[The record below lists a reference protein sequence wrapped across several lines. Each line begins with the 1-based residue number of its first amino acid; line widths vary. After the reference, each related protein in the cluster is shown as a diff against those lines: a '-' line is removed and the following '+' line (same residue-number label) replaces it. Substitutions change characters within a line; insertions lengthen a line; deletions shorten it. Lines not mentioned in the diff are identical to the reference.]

1 MRTKTSLYSRIK
13 IIVLAILL
21 TSINS
26 FAAGGKISGKI
37 IDATTKEP
45 LFGANIIIEG
55 TVLGSA
61 SDVNGEYFILNIPP
75 GSYDVKAS
83 MIGYSS
89 TIVQGVEVSLNHT
102 TEVNMVLQSTVLEL
116 GEELIVA
123 AERPLVEIDQTSTR
137 HFVDAEEI
145 SSRPTDQLTEILT
158 TLPGI
163 DRDAGGELVVRRGS
177 LDQVSFLID
186 GVRARNPLDFQPY
199 TNVNLSS
206 IQELEIITG
215 GFNAEY
221 GEAQSGVFNIVTKEG
236 SNKIKG
242 YSEFRWVPPGKYHW
256 GTEFYDY
263 STDLYWENTHAR
275 HLQWWIDNPNQWVDP
290 NGKYGNDPESVWS
303 PEQAYEEYMRTH
315 QPLNDYTNRSGYQA
329 EISLGG
335 PTPINDLFFFVSGKY
350 RTSPPITGNS
360 YREMGNWADASV
372 KLTYQL
378 NRDIKLM
385 LSGFYSLTETNYG
398 MTSLEMETGLESKYA
413 YYDYAGYPRYAV
425 DGQTLKLT
433 HVLNRE
439 TFYELQLTRVF
450 TNRSHSTFPGDE
462 LGWDE
467 GAPIFDNLR
476 AVNEDGSP
484 VDGGYANIIGL
495 HSTGYYYRGE
505 DKNTDLTFSGD
516 ITSQLSSKWE
526 FKSGFD
532 FTYYFLD
539 RYQQGKAYDIV
550 EDKLYEPYEGN
561 LYVQSKLEF
570 EGLIVNAG
578 LRYDFYNPNDF
589 VYNNPYDPFGDI
601 EALENNADSNP
612 DKEKTSISG
621 QLSPRLGIS
630 HPISEN
636 TVLHFSYGHFFQRAP
651 FGNYGEGTGGDGP
664 LQDVTGLLNS
674 YYVVDDDGNLYPYNL
689 GNRTLKPRKTVA
701 YELGIEHTFAGIVT
715 DVTAFYKDI
724 TNNIRTIRV
733 FMSDGSSYL
742 TTGNSDYADA
752 KGVEISIRKPLSG
765 YWGGYLNYSWSTG
778 IAGRS
783 GDPDVIAAP
792 NSGVQTRIDIAT
804 GDDIQYDPPR
814 LKFGLVFATPS
825 DFDLFYGLFSN
836 IQISLDYQVYYP
848 HEQIVWDNYAQG
860 GKAFIRP
867 PDKNADLRIRKEI
880 ELFGFKPILFVEA
893 RNVFNDKWINLQ
905 LLNTSTANQE
915 EIVDFVNSR
924 FSEFPSRKPDGGP
937 FPNMIRYRN
946 LPRQI
951 TFGFAVSF

>member
-1 MRTKTSLYSRIK
+1 MSNNLRIIIK
-13 IIVLAILL
+13 IIFIFILVFNVSTL
-21 TSINS
+21 
-26 FAAGGKISGKI
+26 AAGGKISGKI
-37 IDATTKEP
+37 VDATTNEP
-45 LFGANIIIEG
+45 LFGVNIMVEG

-61 SDVNGEYFILNIPP
+61 SDINGEYFILNIPP
-75 GSYDVKAS
+75 GTYNIKAS
-83 MIGYSS
+83 MIGYKNTIIEGIVVSS
-89 TIVQGVEVSLNHT
+89 NHT
-102 TEVNMVLQSTVLEL
+102 TETNIVLQSTVLEI

-123 AERPLVEIDQTSTR
+123 ADRPLVEIDQTSTR

-145 SSRPTDQLTEILT
+145 TSRPTDQLTEILT

-163 DRDAGGELVVRRGS
+163 DRNAGGELVVRRGS

-236 SNKIKG
+236 TDKIQG
-242 YSEFRWVPPGKYHW
+242 YSEFRWIPPGKHHW

-275 HLQWWIDNPNQWVDP
+275 HLDWWIDNPDQWIDP
-290 NGKYGNDPESVWS
+290 NGKFGNDPEAIWT
-303 PEQAYEEYMRTH
+303 PEQAYNDYMITH
-315 QPLNDYTNRSGYQA
+315 QPLNDYSKRSGYQA

-335 PTPINDLFFFVSGKY
+335 PTPINNLFFFVSGKY

-360 YREMGNWADASV
+360 FRDMGEWADASA

-378 NRDIKLM
+378 SRDIKLM
-385 LSGFYSLTETNYG
+385 FSGFYSLTESNYG
-398 MTSLEMETGLESKYA
+398 MNSLQLETGLENKYA
-413 YYDYAGYPRYAV
+413 YYDYAGYPEYKV
-425 DGQTLKLT
+425 DGQTLKMT

-450 TNRSHSTFPGDE
+450 TYRSQSTFPGDE
-462 LGWDE
+462 NGWEE

-476 AVNEDGSP
+476 AINNDGSP
-484 VDGGYANIIGL
+484 VDGGYANIIGMNT
-495 HSTGYYYRGE
+495 TGYYYRGK
-505 DKNTDLTFSGD
+505 DKNTDITFSGD
-516 ITSQLSSKWE
+516 ITSQLSNNWE

-539 RYQQGKAYDIV
+539 RYQEGKAYQIV
-550 EDKLYEPYEGN
+550 EDKLYEPFEGN
-561 LYVQSKLEF
+561 IYTQSKLEF

-578 LRYDFYNPNDF
+578 LRYDFYNPND
-589 VYNNPYDPFGDI
+589 YIYKNPFDPFGEI
-601 EALENNADSNP
+601 EAFNSKTETNP
-612 DKEKTSISG
+612 EIEKTSLSG

-651 FGNYGEGTGGDGP
+651 FGNYGEGTGGDAP
-664 LQDVTGLLNS
+664 LQDVSGILNS
-674 YYVVDDDGNLYPYNL
+674 YFVRSDDGSILPYNL
-689 GNRTLKPRKTVA
+689 GNRNLKPRKTVA
-701 YELGIEHTFAGIVT
+701 YELGIEHNLSGIVA
-715 DVTAFYKDI
+715 DITAFYKDI
-724 TNNIRTIRV
+724 TNNIRTVRV
-733 FMSDGSSYL
+733 LMSDGSSYL

-752 KGVEISIRKPLSG
+752 KGVEISLRKPLSG

-783 GDPDVIAAP
+783 GDPDVIAGP
-792 NSGVQTRIDIAT
+792 NSGVQTRLDNAI
-804 GDDIQYDPPR
+804 GDDVQYDPPR
-814 LKFGLVFATPS
+814 LKFGLVFAIPK
-825 DFDLFYGLFSN
+825 DFDFLYGVFSS

-867 PDKNADLRIRKEI
+867 PDKNGDLRIRKEI
-880 ELFGFKPILFVEA
+880 ELFGFKPIFFVEA
-893 RNVFNDKWINLQ
+893 TNVFNDKWINLQ
-905 LLNTSTANQE
+905 LLNTSTADQKS
-915 EIVDFVNSR
+915 IVEFVNSR
-924 FSEFPSRKPDGGP
+924 FSDFPYKKPDEGP

-951 TFGFAVSF
+951 TFGFALSF